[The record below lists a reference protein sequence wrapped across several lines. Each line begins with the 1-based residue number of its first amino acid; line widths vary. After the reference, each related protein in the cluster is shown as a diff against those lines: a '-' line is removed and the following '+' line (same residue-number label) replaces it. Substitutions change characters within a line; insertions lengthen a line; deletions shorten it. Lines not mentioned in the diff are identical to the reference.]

1 MKKFLLIV
9 LFICFTAAYLSAK
22 VVNPADTSKQY
33 SIKLANTDLKNGTV
47 KFLLRGG
54 IVSTYVKGQEIFEKK
69 YSIAYRD
76 FGCVM
81 PANISIEDY
90 NKVVASFMDKKY
102 GKGWRKDVRRDVQG
116 IGSDG

>member
-1 MKKFLLIV
+1 MKKSLLILM
-9 LFICFTAAYLSAK
+9 LFCLAATYLSAK
-22 VVNPADTSKQY
+22 VVNPADTSKKY
-33 SIKLANTDLKNGTV
+33 SIKLADTDLKNGSV

-69 YSIAYRD
+69 YGIAYRD

-81 PANISIEDY
+81 PSNISIEDY

-102 GKGWRKDVRRDVQG
+102 GQGWRKEVRKDVQG
-116 IGSDG
+116 I

>member
-1 MKKFLLIV
+1 MKKSLLI
-9 LFICFTAAYLSAK
+9 LLLLCFSATYLSAK
-22 VVNPADTSKQY
+22 NVNPADTSKQY

-54 IVSTYVKGQEIFEKK
+54 IVSTYIKGQEVFEKK
-69 YSIAYRD
+69 YGIVYRD

-81 PANISIEDY
+81 PLNISIEDY

-102 GKGWRKDVRRDVQG
+102 GKVWRKEVRKDVQG
-116 IGSDG
+116 I

>member
-1 MKKFLLIV
+1 MKKSLLIL
-9 LFICFTAAYLSAK
+9 LFTCFSATYLNAK
-22 VVNPADTSKQY
+22 SVNPVDTSKKY
-33 SIKLANTDLKNGTV
+33 SIKLANTDLKNGSV

-54 IVSTYVKGQEIFEKK
+54 IVSTYVKGQEVFEKK
-69 YSIAYRD
+69 YGIVYRD

-102 GKGWRKDVRRDVQG
+102 GKGWRKEVRRDVQG
-116 IGSDG
+116 I

>member
-1 MKKFLLIV
+1 MKKALLIFV
-9 LFICFTAAYLSAK
+9 FVCFTATYLNAK
-22 VVNPADTSKQY
+22 IVKNVDTSKIH
-33 SIKLANTDLKNGTV
+33 SIKLANADLKNGHV

-69 YSIAYRD
+69 YGIAYRD

-81 PANISIEDY
+81 PSNISIEDY

-102 GKGWRKDVRRDVQG
+102 GKGWRKEVRKDVQG
-116 IGSDG
+116 I